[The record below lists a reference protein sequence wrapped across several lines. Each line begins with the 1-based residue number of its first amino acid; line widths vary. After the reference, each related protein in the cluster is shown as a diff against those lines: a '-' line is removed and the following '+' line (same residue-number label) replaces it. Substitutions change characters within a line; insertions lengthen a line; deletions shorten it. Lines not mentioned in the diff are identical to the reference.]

1 MVTLMLK
8 LWGRVNS
15 INVQKVLWILDDL
28 ELDYERLDAGL
39 QHGVN
44 NTTDFL
50 ARNPNG
56 RVPLLQDGTSF
67 VWESHAI
74 CRYLCNRQQALQVD
88 SKAGGD
94 ASSYHLAQSLYPADP
109 LGRARVDQWM
119 DWTLW
124 GISAPMVI
132 VFQQCVRTPED
143 KRDLQKLSTAKDQ
156 SNDYL
161 RVLEDHLAA
170 SPYMASDHLTL
181 ADVALSPIVYRADS
195 LGLEAA
201 KNQNIQ
207 RWITQLRLT
216 KGYQKWVDV
225 PMT

>member
-15 INVQKVLWILDDL
+15 INVQKVLWVLDDL
-28 ELDYERLDAGL
+28 ELDCERHDAGL
-39 QHGVN
+39 HHGVN

-56 RVPLLQDGTSF
+56 RVPLLQDETSF

-88 SKAGGD
+88 PQAGGD
-94 ASSYHLAQSLYPADP
+94 ASRPVAQSLYPADP
-109 LGRARVDQWM
+109 LGRAWVDQWM

-132 VFQQCVRTPED
+132 VFQQYVRTPED

-161 RVLEDHLAA
+161 RVLEDHLAV
-170 SPYMASDHLTL
+170 SSYIASDHLTL
-181 ADVALSPIVYRADS
+181 ADIALSPIVYRADS
-195 LGLEAA
+195 LGLEAT
-201 KNQNIQ
+201 KNKNIQ

-216 KGYQKWVDV
+216 KGYQKWVNV
-225 PMT
+225 PMS